1 MADEVKE
8 KKKKSKKSSVKAAA
22 AEAAPAADPAPAEEP
37 AAAPAPA
44 PAAPKPS
51 STKKRAQRT
60 GSNVFAMFTQHQVQ
74 EFKEAF
80 QFIDQDKDG
89 FISKNDIRATFDSL
103 GRICTDAELESMI
116 KEAPGPINFTMFL
129 TIFGDRTQGT
139 DEEEVILN
147 AFAQFDEGEG
157 LCKEETLRHS
167 LVTWGEKF
175 TAAEADNILAEA
187 PTDGRGNIN
196 IKKFAQI
203 LTRGDEEEEGA

>member
-8 KKKKSKKSSVKAAA
+8 KKKKSKKTSEKAAA
-22 AEAAPAADPAPAEEP
+22 EPAPAEE
-37 AAAPAPA
+37 APAV
-44 PAAPKPS
+44 KTS
-51 STKKRAQRT
+51 SKKRAQRT

-89 FISKNDIRATFDSL
+89 FLSKSDIRSTFDSL
-103 GRICTDAELESMI
+103 GRLCTDTELESMI

-139 DEEEVILN
+139 DEEDVILN
-147 AFAQFDEGEG
+147 AFAQFDEGNG
-157 LCKEETLRHS
+157 LCSEESLRHS

-175 TAAEADNILAEA
+175 STSEADNILSEA
-187 PTDGRGNIN
+187 PTDGKGNID
-196 IKKFAQI
+196 IKKFAQL
-203 LTRGDEEEEGA
+203 LTRGDEEEGAGA

>member
-8 KKKKSKKSSVKAAA
+8 KKKKSKKSEKAAA
-22 AEAAPAADPAPAEEP
+22 AEPAA

-44 PAAPKPS
+44 AAPAEEAPKTS
-51 STKKRAQRT
+51 SKKRAQRS
-60 GSNVFAMFTQHQVQ
+60 GSNVFAMFTQHQVA

-89 FISKNDIRATFDSL
+89 FLSKNDIRATFDSL
-103 GRICTDAELESMI
+103 GRICTDAELEGMI
-116 KEAPGPINFTMFL
+116 KEASGPINFTMFL

-139 DEEEVILN
+139 DEEDVILN
-147 AFAQFDEGEG
+147 AFAQFDEGNG

-167 LVTWGEKF
+167 LITWGEKF
-175 TAAEADNILAEA
+175 STSEADNILAEA
-187 PTDGRGNIN
+187 PTDGRGNVD

-203 LTRGDEEEEGA
+203 LTRGEEEEQGA

>member
-8 KKKKSKKSSVKAAA
+8 KKKRSKK
-22 AEAAPAADPAPAEEP
+22 EAAPAAAEPAPA

-44 PAAPKPS
+44 AAPAAKTGS
-51 STKKRAQRT
+51 KKRAQRT

-80 QFIDQDKDG
+80 QMIDQDKDG
-89 FISKNDIRATFDSL
+89 FISKNDIRATFDAL

-147 AFAQFDEGEG
+147 AFAQYDEGNG
-157 LCKEETLRHS
+157 LCNEDTLKHA

-175 TAAEADNILAEA
+175 SAQECDTILAEA
-187 PTDGRGNIN
+187 PTDGKGNID

-203 LTRGDEEEEGA
+203 LTKGEDEEGAGA